1 MLHIKPILSSLMRSK
16 SSPILLLLQIILSVA
31 IVANASFIIYERL
44 SLMQRESGYAEAQ
57 ILTFSVYNFD
67 PAIDNIK
74 QNEVDQLI
82 LRALPNVID
91 ASSSNMLPLSDS
103 GWMDRY
109 VDGPNEDT
117 AKSTPGFAFYLG
129 NDHLLN
135 VMGAK
140 LVAGR
145 NFNPDEI
152 NTNIDDPGMLALVS
166 QPLAKAFWGD
176 ESPLGKTM
184 YQGTQTVTIIGVVD
198 KLQGAWVDHENFEY
212 SVIQNVDFG
221 GSSSNKMYMVRALP
235 EHIPALGE
243 AIRSA
248 LHAENPN
255 RVLDNFQ
262 TVAELKNL
270 SYSNHRLMAT
280 VLSMMVVLLLLITA
294 LGLTGMVMFN
304 IQRRTKQIGTRRAL
318 GARKRDIIQYFM
330 VENYL
335 ICIVGGVIG
344 GVLALVLGQQLMS
357 LYSLPMVPVIY
368 PIMSVIGLLVVTTLA
383 VIVPATKAANISP
396 AMATRSV

>member
-1 MLHIKPILSSLMRSK
+1 MLHIKPILSSLLRSK
-16 SSPILLLLQIILSVA
+16 SAPVLLLLQIILSVA
-31 IVANASFIIYERL
+31 IVANASFIINERL
-44 SLMQRESGYAEAQ
+44 SLMQRESGYAEDQ

-67 PAIDNIK
+67 PAVDNLK
-74 QNEVDQLI
+74 QNEVDQQI
-82 LRALPNVID
+82 LRSLPNVID

-109 VDGPNEDT
+109 VDSPNEDT
-117 AKSTPGFAFYLG
+117 AKITPGFAFYLG
-129 NDHLLN
+129 NEHLLN

-140 LVAGR
+140 LIAGR
-145 NFNPDEI
+145 NFTADEI
-152 NTNIDDPGMLALVS
+152 NTSLSDSGMLALVS

-184 YQGTQTVTIIGVVD
+184 YQGEQSVTIIGVVD
-198 KLQGAWVDHENFEY
+198 KLQGAWVDNKNFEY
-212 SVIQNVDFG
+212 SVIQNIDFG
-221 GSSSNKMYMVRALP
+221 GNSSNKSYMVRALP
-235 EHIPALGE
+235 EHIPALE
-243 AIRSA
+243 NAIRKA

-255 RVLDNFQ
+255 RVFDNFQ
-262 TVAELKNL
+262 TLSEIRNL
-270 SYSNHRLMAT
+270 TYSNHRLMAT
-280 VLSMMVVLLLLITA
+280 VLSIMVVLLLLITA

-318 GARKRDIIQYFM
+318 GARKRDIIEYFM

-344 GVLALVLGQQLMS
+344 GMLSLVLGQQLMK
-357 LYSLPMVPVIY
+357 LYSLPMVPVVY
-368 PIMSVIGLLVVTTLA
+368 PIASVVGLLIVTTLA
-383 VIVPATKAANISP
+383 VIIPAAKAANISP

>member
-152 NTNIDDPGMLALVS
+152 NTNIDDSGMLALVS

-235 EHIPALGE
+235 EHIPALEE

>member
-152 NTNIDDPGMLALVS
+152 NTNIDDSGMLALVS

-221 GSSSNKMYMVRALP
+221 GNSSNKMYMVRALP
-235 EHIPALGE
+235 EHIPALEE

-262 TVAELKNL
+262 TVAELKNR